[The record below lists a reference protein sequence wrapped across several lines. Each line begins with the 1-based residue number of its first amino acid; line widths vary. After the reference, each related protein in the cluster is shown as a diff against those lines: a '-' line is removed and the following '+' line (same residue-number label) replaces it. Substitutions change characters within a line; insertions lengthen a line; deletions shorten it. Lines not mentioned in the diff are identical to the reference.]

1 MIYKLRVMGTYQ
13 TLHFIFQTGIRW
25 MHHHFMISAQL
36 LADRALLNLEALHA
50 SVDIRELRGVIELIV
65 FCVFEIV
72 VRLARN

>member
-1 MIYKLRVMGTYQ
+1 
-13 TLHFIFQTGIRW
+13 

-72 VRLARN
+72 VWLARN